1 MYEYF
6 ELPASLFIR
15 QMNVSPQMNW
25 YSILCWA
32 ANCTVSSGLT
42 GDQFFGA
49 RGPGRA
55 LVDGVG
61 RVPGGVDSGR
71 MGGENGTE

>member
-1 MYEYF
+1 MATEKYGAC
-6 ELPASLFIR
+6 LR
-15 QMNVSPQMNW
+15 
-25 YSILCWA
+25 
-32 ANCTVSSGLT
+32 VSSGLT

-55 LVDGVG
+55 LVDGGG

-71 MGGENGTE
+71 MGGENGTG